1 MPEDVLKTVQHL
13 IASATASDGA
23 TNEARNAAVKA
34 CRLIRLHGLQIVRIA
49 ADAEE
54 SAQRE
59 VGNAVRDAVSATYG
73 RDGTAGDV
81 IAGVVGDVARAA
93 VRSAIRGMGKRGR
106 R

>member
-13 IASATASDGA
+13 IALATASDGA

-54 SAQRE
+54 SAQQE
-59 VGNAVRDAVSATYG
+59 VSSAVRDAVSATYG
-73 RDGTAGDV
+73 KDV
-81 IAGVVGDVARAA
+81 SELLATIVGDVARAA
-93 VRSAIRGMGKRGR
+93 VRSAIRGGGR
-106 R
+106 RR